1 MSCGK
6 DRDIILG
13 TSIKNCI
20 LEGENRSW
28 RWNCLLLFVA
38 WPDSNK
44 LYKVGIR
51 WCICL
56 MRFTRQDNEE
66 SFVYSLDGRDDGDT
80 LLDSLGLGCCG
91 L

>member
-1 MSCGK
+1 
-6 DRDIILG
+6 
-13 TSIKNCI
+13 
-20 LEGENRSW
+20 
-28 RWNCLLLFVA
+28 
-38 WPDSNK
+38 
-44 LYKVGIR
+44 
-51 WCICL
+51 